1 VLLGCEDVRA
11 LVARDLD
18 GNDLVLELPCGL
30 RRREAVL
37 RPECPLVLRL
47 TSNLEFADQILHANP
62 GPEDI
67 SGQKRNLEPSVPLV
81 RPDPNGLKKARELVR
96 KISRDACAPVKC
108 ANRAAILTIEWLD
121 RGQCHARTLYRNHAR
136 RE

>member
-1 VLLGCEDVRA
+1 MLLGCEDVRA

-47 TSNLEFADQILHANP
+47 TSNLEFADQILHAT
-62 GPEDI
+62 
-67 SGQKRNLEPSVPLV
+67 R
-81 RPDPNGLKKARELVR
+81 GL
-96 KISRDACAPVKC
+96 
-108 ANRAAILTIEWLD
+108 
-121 RGQCHARTLYRNHAR
+121 RTLAAKNATSNHRSLSYDQTRMA
-136 RE
+136 